1 MKRNMEY
8 GDFISFLE
16 RKSYIKTRMNAVSYL
31 VGYFGCLSE
40 EHWKYVQQAYADGF
54 LKY

>member
-1 MKRNMEY
+1 MKSKMDY
-8 GDFISFLE
+8 GDFVNFLE
-16 RKSYIKTRMNAVSYL
+16 SQSCIETRMNAVSYM